1 MVRDNETGLIW
12 EVKQKLDGVKN
23 YDNPNDA
30 DNTYTWAESNKK
42 FIDALNTAHLGG
54 FSDWRLPTIDE
65 LKTLIDIS
73 KTKPAINTDY
83 FPNTQ
88 SSFYWSS
95 TTFAGNTPNAW
106 GVHFFYG
113 YDSNYNSLSS
123 YYVRAVRGGQ

>member
-95 TTFAGNTPNAW
+95 TTYAFSTSYAW
-106 GVHFFYG
+106 GVPFTYG
-113 YDSNYNSLSS
+113 GANHVNKGNS